1 MRIVLDGIAY
11 NTDTAT
17 KIIGGSNPHSDAWWG
32 LYRAQTGG
40 FFKIVVDHHGDLQEC
55 RLLSAVEARASLEK
69 SANHLVE
76 EYFGSMPEPS
86 STRFSRRTVI
96 AAIDVIIGARSQAAI
111 TSFLIDLGP
120 AVYKAVRDENFSAQR
135 RGNDLKQ
142 FVDGHPAFFIEEGAS
157 LEDLLVEKAASDVA
171 KEQEKFF
178 DPSEAALPS
187 VMEHFRRQLEQEGFV
202 VTEGVLR
209 RTLPTDVGLLHAE
222 SELMRLFNRY
232 NFSTAKGHLEQAFEN
247 HGQGNWAAAN
257 GQLRTCFDALLD
269 SIAEHLDPTAS
280 TLGSG
285 QLRRTKLA
293 ALNFLSIPLNE
304 WNNDGKGFINGLV
317 KRLHPQGAHPGLSDE
332 EDCTFRL
339 HVVLLTAALLLRRFD
354 KWRRP

>member
-1 MRIVLDGIAY
+1 
-11 NTDTAT
+11 
-17 KIIGGSNPHSDAWWG
+17 
-32 LYRAQTGG
+32 
-40 FFKIVVDHHGDLQEC
+40 
-55 RLLSAVEARASLEK
+55 LSAVEARASLEK

-76 EYFGSMPEPS
+76 EYFGSMREPS

-142 FVDGHPAFFIEEGAS
+142 FVDGHPAFFIEGAS

-178 DPSEAALPS
+178 DPPEAALPS
-187 VMEHFRRQLEQEGFV
+187 AMEHFRRQLEQEGFV

-209 RTLPTDVGLLHAE
+209 RTLPTDVGLLQAE

-232 NFSTAKGHLEQAFEN
+232 NFSIAKGHLEQAFEN
-247 HGQGNWAAAN
+247 HGQGNWAAAY

-269 SIAEHLDPTAS
+269 SIVEHLDPTAS

-293 ALNFLSIPLNE
+293 ALIF
-304 WNNDGKGFINGLV
+304 
-317 KRLHPQGAHPGLSDE
+317 
-332 EDCTFRL
+332 
-339 HVVLLTAALLLRRFD
+339 
-354 KWRRP
+354 

>member
-1 MRIVLDGIAY
+1 LRIVLDGIAY
-11 NTDTAT
+11 DTDTAT
-17 KIIGGSNPHSDAWWG
+17 KIIGGSNPYSDAWWG

-55 RLLSAVEARASLEK
+55 GLLSAVEARASLEK

-86 STRFSRRTVI
+86 SARFSRRTVI

-142 FVDGHPAFFIEEGAS
+142 FVDEHPAFFIEGAS
-157 LEDLLVEKAASDVA
+157 LEDILVEKAASDVA
-171 KEQEKFF
+171 KEEAKFF

-187 VMEHFRRQLEQEGFV
+187 VMEHFRRKLEQDGFV
-202 VTEGVLR
+202 VTEGALR
-209 RTLPTDVGLLHAE
+209 RTLPTDVGLLQAE
-222 SELMRLFNRY
+222 SEVMRLLNRY

-247 HGQGNWAAAN
+247 HG
-257 GQLRTCFDALLD
+257 
-269 SIAEHLDPTAS
+269 
-280 TLGSG
+280 
-285 QLRRTKLA
+285 
-293 ALNFLSIPLNE
+293 
-304 WNNDGKGFINGLV
+304 
-317 KRLHPQGAHPGLSDE
+317 
-332 EDCTFRL
+332 
-339 HVVLLTAALLLRRFD
+339 
-354 KWRRP
+354 